1 MPIRKQLEVLI
12 DTLNLKKVEF
22 ARTLKIDQSYVTK
35 LISGDNNPSDR
46 LVDDICDKY
55 NVNKNWLL
63 TGKGP
68 IFIELDREDEII
80 SWAGALVK
88 PSNTDDKEFIKDFV
102 HMLTKLDSDDW
113 KTLEKMAKLMCE
125 SHKKS

>member
-1 MPIRKQLEVLI
+1 MPIKKQLEVLI
-12 DTLNLKKVEF
+12 NTLNLKKVEF

-55 NVNKNWLL
+55 TVNKTWLL

-80 SWAGALVK
+80 SWAGALAK

-102 HMLTKLDSDDW
+102 HMLTKLDTDDW